1 MLFVALMIIFSYFRG
16 VKIIITVVMTK
27 ENNKNVEKR
36 MTAAMFRGLEVGES
50 FRVDISNLL
59 RLAPYKSLYGRS
71 LGRKFAS
78 VVDTENGFIEV
89 SRVF

>member
-1 MLFVALMIIFSYFRG
+1 MLFVVLVILFSYLRG
-16 VKIIITVVMTK
+16 VKIIITMIMNK
-27 ENNKNVEKR
+27 ENNRNVEKK

-59 RLAPYKSLYGRS
+59 KLSPYKSLYGRS

-78 VVDTENGFIEV
+78 VVDAENGFIEV